1 MALFNHRELSS
12 KNFMHKILDTNPKGN
27 FIIELE
33 NMLSDYENSLDSL
46 SISNIKNI
54 ASKYNVDLTND
65 YLEERKE
72 LLFRMLTRA
81 LGGNSLNDFEYRK
94 LKHLCNILGL
104 DILVLDKEISK
115 RGTDIY
121 RKKLEEIFA
130 DKYVSAEEKAE
141 LEQLRIQLKIDEV
154 SAKKMY
160 REAVKSTM
168 DSYTKP
174 IFESEV
180 FSPEDEQRMYNTA
193 KNLGLSL
200 TFPPEIQGKLA
211 KYRQNWEILN
221 GNLPVLKTD
230 MHLQSGEVL
239 HHVQQVNWLEERT
252 ETRRV
257 NYSGYTYNT
266 KVIGNLKWKA
276 GTITPHKITQEVWK
290 CIDSGYLFLT
300 SKRIIFN
307 GQHGNKVIPFSK
319 VLHFEPYTNGV
330 QIQKDSGKSPF
341 LEFSTDVPLFATIL
355 NQLLGRN

>member
-1 MALFNHRELSS
+1 MVLFNHRELSS

-81 LGGNSLNDFEYRK
+81 LGGNNLNDFEYRK

-141 LEQLRIQLKIDEV
+141 LEQLRIQLKIKQ
-154 SAKKMY
+154 AQKKCTEKPSNLRWTHTQNQFLNPKFFLPKMN
-160 REAVKSTM
+160 RECTM
-168 DSYTKP
+168 PQKT
-174 IFESEV
+174 
-180 FSPEDEQRMYNTA
+180 
-193 KNLGLSL
+193 
-200 TFPPEIQGKLA
+200 LA
-211 KYRQNWEILN
+211 C
-221 GNLPVLKTD
+221 P
-230 MHLQSGEVL
+230 
-239 HHVQQVNWLEERT
+239 
-252 ETRRV
+252 
-257 NYSGYTYNT
+257 
-266 KVIGNLKWKA
+266 
-276 GTITPHKITQEVWK
+276 
-290 CIDSGYLFLT
+290 
-300 SKRIIFN
+300 
-307 GQHGNKVIPFSK
+307 
-319 VLHFEPYTNGV
+319 
-330 QIQKDSGKSPF
+330 
-341 LEFSTDVPLFATIL
+341 
-355 NQLLGRN
+355 